1 MLTRDWLL
9 NRAIISRS
17 VKDGQL
23 DDEILE
29 QGKTYTNKLS
39 SADMSEIDVH
49 ILSGIDD
56 LKHLELI
63 NHYEVKEE
71 QEAQESIGK
80 LWNGTFEQL
89 ATTRDSQ
96 NNACLQTVGQWQAS
110 DCIVVWC
117 TPCPTMPIQAQ
128 EKAAK
133 HGHKSLMLS
142 T

>member
-9 NRAIISRS
+9 NGAIISRS

-29 QGKTYTNKLS
+29 QGKTYINKLS
-39 SADMSEIDVH
+39 SADVSEIDVH

-89 ATTRDSQ
+89 ATMRDSQ
-96 NNACLQTVGQWQAS
+96 NNACL
-110 DCIVVWC
+110 
-117 TPCPTMPIQAQ
+117 
-128 EKAAK
+128 
-133 HGHKSLMLS
+133 
-142 T
+142 